1 MHPPSVLCCNV
12 KHFIKTLNSSKGYN
26 LWSIVNTGF
35 FRVMCVCVCVCVV
48 CVCACALSPVWLF
61 TMPWTLACQAP
72 LSMGFS
78 RQEYWSGLPC
88 PPPGDLPNPGMEPRS
103 HVSCISR
110 GFFISSVT
118 WKVPTPRIVIFKL
131 QKIKDKQRILMELQE
146 KKKSYL

>member
-78 RQEYWSGLPC
+78 RQEYWSRLPW
-88 PPPGDLPNPGMEPRS
+88 PPLGDLPDPGIEPGS
-103 HVSCISR
+103 LMSPALPGVFFTTSITWEAFSR
-110 GFFISSVT
+110 IKCVLSATTLILWFFEPSTSWIIPS
-118 WKVPTPRIVIFKL
+118 KL
-131 QKIKDKQRILMELQE
+131 
-146 KKKSYL
+146 